1 MTNRIHENLTYLADE
16 ECVRLVDR
24 FFIITGHFYMA
35 SGKRNRKRSLWHP
48 SYWPAWTLVCLLWL
62 LSFLPMGLKQRLGG
76 WLGRLLSR
84 KMQSRAR
91 VADANLAAC
100 MPELDAASRGQLV
113 EDAFVASARGVL
125 ESVHAWW
132 RDMTPYCESASVHG
146 TEHLE
151 EAKRRGKG
159 VLLIGGHYSIFDFAL
174 PLIACKLEKPGYMYR
189 PNNNPVID
197 RMIERGRRRHFGIR
211 SFTKRQIRPMLS
223 FLKEGGQVW
232 FACDQD
238 FGKKSEVFVP
248 FFGVSAGCITSPSY
262 IARES
267 GAAVIC
273 VSHLRMPDGS
283 YRVVF
288 SPIQESFGEYP
299 EQDAEVWN
307 RFIETTVREQPDQ
320 YLWLHKRFKSRPEGA
335 AAIY

>member
-1 MTNRIHENLTYLADE
+1 
-16 ECVRLVDR
+16 
-24 FFIITGHFYMA
+24 
-35 SGKRNRKRSLWHP
+35 
-48 SYWPAWTLVCLLWL
+48 
-62 LSFLPMGLKQRLGG
+62 MGLKQRLGG
-76 WLGRLLSR
+76 WLGKRLSS
-84 KMQSRAR
+84 KMRSRAR

-100 MPELDAASRGQLV
+100 MPELDQATRSQLV

-132 RDMTPYCESASVHG
+132 RDMTPYCESASVQG

-211 SFTKRQIRPMLS
+211 PFTKRQIRPMLS

-248 FFGVSAGCITSPSY
+248 FFGISAGCITSPSF

-288 SPIQESFGEYP
+288 SPIQESFGEHP
-299 EQDAEVWN
+299 EQDAKVWN
-307 RFIETTVREQPDQ
+307 SFIEATVREQPDQ

>member
-1 MTNRIHENLTYLADE
+1 
-16 ECVRLVDR
+16 
-24 FFIITGHFYMA
+24 MA
-35 SGKRNRKRSLWHP
+35 SRGKTAKRALWHP
-48 SYWPAWTLVCLLWL
+48 AFWGSWALVFVLWL
-62 LSFLPMGLKQRLGG
+62 LSFLPMSVKQRFGR

-84 KMQSRAR
+84 KLKSRAR
-91 VADANLAAC
+91 VTDANLAVC
-100 MPELDAASRGQLV
+100 MPELDEADRRQLV
-113 EDAFVASARGVL
+113 EDAFVASTRGIL

-132 RDMTPYCESASVHG
+132 RDMTPYCESASVRG

-151 EAKRRGKG
+151 EARRRGQG

-174 PLIACKLEKPGYMYR
+174 PLIACHLEKPGYMYR

-197 RMIERGRRRHFGIR
+197 RMIERGRRRHFNIR
-211 SFTKRQIRPMLS
+211 PFTKRQLRPMLS

-288 SPIQESFGEYP
+288 SPIQEDFGDNP
-299 EQDAEVWN
+299 QKDAELWN
-307 RFIETTVREQPDQ
+307 HFIETTVREQPDQ

-335 AAIY
+335 ATVY

>member
-1 MTNRIHENLTYLADE
+1 
-16 ECVRLVDR
+16 
-24 FFIITGHFYMA
+24 MA
-35 SGKRNRKRSLWHP
+35 SRRKTAKRALWHP
-48 SYWPAWTLVCLLWL
+48 AYWGSWALVFVLWL
-62 LSFLPMGLKQRLGG
+62 LSFLPMSMKQSLGR
-76 WLGRLLSR
+76 WLGKLLAR
-84 KMQSRAR
+84 KLKSRAR
-91 VADANLAAC
+91 VADANLAVC
-100 MPELDAASRGQLV
+100 MPELDQAERIRLV
-113 EDAFVASARGVL
+113 ENAFVASTRGIL

-132 RDMTPYCESASVHG
+132 RDMTPYCEGASVFG
-146 TEHLE
+146 AEHLE
-151 EAKRRGKG
+151 EAKKRGKG

-174 PLIACKLEKPGYMYR
+174 PLIACKLDKPGYMYR

-197 RMIERGRRRHFGIR
+197 RMIERGRRRHFNIR
-211 SFTKRQIRPMLS
+211 PFAKRQLRPMLS

-238 FGKKSEVFVP
+238 FGSKSEVFVP

-288 SPIQESFGEYP
+288 SPIQEDFGDDP
-299 EQDAEVWN
+299 VKDAELWN
-307 RFIETTVREQPDQ
+307 RFIENTVREQPDQ

-335 AAIY
+335 APIY